1 MVVVLTLKDTKKG
14 LHDAALT
21 ISFGEGLVLGVDDGL
36 VDSIPTG
43 GIETPIVGGVLVAID
58 SHFSSLD
65 LFVSI
70 NTHDMILLIV

>member
-1 MVVVLTLKDTKKG
+1 MTIKKRPAIARRFLFVGQNRWMVLLLFSIDNG
-14 LHDAALT
+14 
-21 ISFGEGLVLGVDDGL
+21 F

>member
-1 MVVVLTLKDTKKG
+1 MVLLLFSIDNG
-14 LHDAALT
+14 
-21 ISFGEGLVLGVDDGL
+21 F